1 MLGTTDTTGIER
13 LNRCSP
19 SLNDW
24 NGWNEF
30 LIRPIHLA
38 EAKCLLGLNE
48 VKRLNVLHLDP
59 SAGEPDL
66 PNACNGIESS

>member
-38 EAKCLLGLNE
+38 GAKCLIGLNK
-48 VKRLNVLHLDP
+48 VKRLNVLSFGSIRRGTGP
-59 SAGEPDL
+59 AK
-66 PNACNGIESS
+66 CM